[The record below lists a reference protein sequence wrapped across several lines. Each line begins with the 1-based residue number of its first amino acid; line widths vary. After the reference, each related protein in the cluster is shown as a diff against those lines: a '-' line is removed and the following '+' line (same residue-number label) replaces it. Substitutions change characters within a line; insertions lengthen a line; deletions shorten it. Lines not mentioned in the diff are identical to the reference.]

1 MAVPPYQAG
10 ESAGGEEEAYPLKET
25 AEFLDRKLALY
36 LSPEQKRGFAT
47 GLLIGTAVAGALLA
61 WSIGGMVRRGNGG

>member
-1 MAVPPYQAG
+1 MGAPPHYAS
-10 ESAGGEEEAYPLKET
+10 ELAGGPEDRYPLKDT

-61 WSIGGMVRRGNGG
+61 WSIGGMVRKGSRG